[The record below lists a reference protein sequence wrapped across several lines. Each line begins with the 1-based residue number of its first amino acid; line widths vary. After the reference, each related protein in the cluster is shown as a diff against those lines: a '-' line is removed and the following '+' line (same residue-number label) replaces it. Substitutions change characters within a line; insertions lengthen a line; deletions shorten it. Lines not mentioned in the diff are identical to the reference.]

1 MNPHQIIERPRRV
14 RLPIEILVMIIE
26 LPIQKDSKAILRA
39 SDPITKWLLAFTRVC
54 KATYPTAS
62 KLLWRFCLCI
72 DSKQRALDFMRC
84 LANPLYYPPRE
95 PWKVRDEARLF
106 LAPFPQKIESQ
117 NSNGESEPG
126 VSSAPVEAE
135 PQTIE
140 LREPPPHRPNPNR
153 HRDPADSDSSSEISY
168 SSDSGSVRSFI
179 FRYPPSP
186 LDDLETARTTQGIL
200 ATLAPILKTLIIDMP
215 LRSLHPRAD
224 ENGIRRILRRGFEA
238 LENLEEVVSVHDNLF
253 LEATMEPDEEENVW
267 ATCWPKLRRLCL
279 YGQEVDEE
287 FWATL
292 AHHRRLETVVLSDPA
307 PKYCLAAEWNI
318 KGLWLD
324 NLPGKRKYPRK
335 MSLVLLNCIGREV
348 DLRMYA
354 ASWQK
359 LDPKN
364 RVNIRDFTL
373 QTPLVEAYDGP
384 MENWPLGPADLC
396 QYFITEKAL
405 NGTLWNDV
413 LKKHEAW
420 LKDPGPRKERAQ
432 YY

>member
-1 MNPHQIIERPRRV
+1 
-14 RLPIEILVMIIE
+14 MIIE

-62 KLLWRFCLCI
+62 KLLWRYCLCI

-106 LAPFPQKIESQ
+106 LAPFPPNFEPQ
-117 NSNGESEPG
+117 NSNEEPQPE
-126 VSSAPVEAE
+126 VSSAPVEEPE

-140 LREPPPHRPNPNR
+140 LQEPPARRPDPGSLI
-153 HRDPADSDSSSEISY
+153 DPANFESSSEINY
-168 SSDSGSVRSFI
+168 SSDSDSDPPRRSFI
-179 FRYPPSP
+179 FRHQPPP
-186 LDDLETARTTQGIL
+186 IDDLETARTTQGIL
-200 ATLAPILKTLIIDMP
+200 ATLAPILKTLIIDIP
-215 LRSLHPRAD
+215 LRSLKPHAD
-224 ENGIRRILRRGFEA
+224 DKGIRRILRRGFEA
-238 LENLEEVVSVHDNLF
+238 LENLEEVVSVYDNLF
-253 LEATMEPDEEENVW
+253 LEVTTSYYEENVW
-267 ATCWPKLRRLCL
+267 STCWPKLRHLCL

-292 AHHRRLETVVLSDPA
+292 AHHRRLETVILSDPGS
-307 PKYCLAAEWNI
+307 KYSLDRGWDI
-318 KGLWLD
+318 KGHWFD

-335 MSLVLLNCIGREV
+335 MNLVLLSCIGREI

-364 RVNIRDFTL
+364 RVNIREFTL
-373 QTPLVEAYDGP
+373 QPPLIEAYDGP
-384 MENWPLGPADLC
+384 INDWPLGPADLC
-396 QYFITEKAL
+396 QYFVTEKAL
-405 NGTLWNDV
+405 DGTLWKDV

-420 LKDPGPRKERAQ
+420 LKDPSPRKERAQ
-432 YY
+432 YW